1 MMMNHGSIGAIPIGS
16 CFDLQR
22 SGLMRLLNPKKV
34 ESIHPDVLETGTV
47 WHPIFSKDVQGQLWW
62 YNMV

>member
-1 MMMNHGSIGAIPIGS
+1 MGQNWTPPNMIWKTY
-16 CFDLQR
+16 
-22 SGLMRLLNPKKV
+22 LNPKKV
-34 ESIHPDVLETGTV
+34 ESIHPDYHVLETGTV